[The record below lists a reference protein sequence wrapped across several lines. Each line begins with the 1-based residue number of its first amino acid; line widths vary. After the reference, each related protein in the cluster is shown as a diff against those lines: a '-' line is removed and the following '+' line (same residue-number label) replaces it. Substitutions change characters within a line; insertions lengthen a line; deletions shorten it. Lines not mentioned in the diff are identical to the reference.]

1 MTCKWKQNF
10 LALVQLIGICMS
22 KYPNHEILC
31 LMKAKLLPLVDHS
44 FLLLVHVIP
53 ISSLT
58 FLVNH
63 LLHYS
68 QKVLRSCITYKDS
81 SVKKK
86 HKTNFNSLLF
96 VPFLRWCEFFPP
108 LVWYGQVMLIGVWG
122 PQGVREHYQS
132 NIQQMLREIKLDNG
146 EKKKF
151 QIQGEPWFFAFHVSN

>member
-86 HKTNFNSLLF
+86 NTKLILILFFLFCFWGDVSFSSFSLA
-96 VPFLRWCEFFPP
+96 W
-108 LVWYGQVMLIGVWG
+108 QVVLIGVWG
-122 PQGVREHYQS
+122 PWFS
-132 NIQQMLREIKLDNG
+132 NPGWALVFCFPCFKLS
-146 EKKKF
+146 F
-151 QIQGEPWFFAFHVSN
+151 

>member
-1 MTCKWKQNF
+1 M
-10 LALVQLIGICMS
+10 G
-22 KYPNHEILC
+22 KYPNHEILY

-96 VPFLRWCEFFPP
+96 IPFLDDVSFSPLWFGMGKWC
-108 LVWYGQVMLIGVWG
+108 
-122 PQGVREHYQS
+122 
-132 NIQQMLREIKLDNG
+132 
-146 EKKKF
+146 
-151 QIQGEPWFFAFHVSN
+151 